1 MEELNLYYN
10 HHFHLLLWKIALFY
24 HAFIYFITKK
34 LIYKFYLFIIKEG
47 KKGNNFKHGK
57 KWLVALIIVLFAVNA
72 LKFLNSPE
80 SEIPIVSILFNLII
94 YLAII
99 IIILHNNEI
108 NFEVFFKNDSDKNSD
123 NDNIK

>member
-1 MEELNLYYN
+1 M
-10 HHFHLLLWKIALFY
+10 A
-24 HAFIYFITKK
+24 
-34 LIYKFYLFIIKEG
+34 EG

-57 KWLVALIIVLFAVNA
+57 KWLVALTVVLFAVNA

-99 IIILHNNEI
+99 IIILHSNEI
-108 NFEVFFKNDSDKNSD
+108 NFEVFFKNDSDKNSE